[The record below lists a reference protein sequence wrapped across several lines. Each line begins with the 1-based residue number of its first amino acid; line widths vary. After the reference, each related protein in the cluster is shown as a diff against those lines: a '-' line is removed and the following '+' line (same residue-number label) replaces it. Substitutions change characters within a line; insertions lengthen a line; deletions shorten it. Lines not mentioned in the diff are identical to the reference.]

1 MKSEA
6 AVNKVM
12 NPTQKKHKFN
22 AIDAAV
28 IILIAAIIVT
38 ASIFLFSRNEPD
50 APIAQTAKIEY
61 VVELRTIRDEFA
73 DNFGIGDSVTDAN
86 SLAKIGQVVAISVN
100 DATYAGV
107 NLATGESVSSDY
119 PDHSDVALTVSAN
132 ATMDGLGRY
141 VIGAGYDISVGKL
154 IYVRT
159 PNYIGYGYCT
169 ELRQIEG
176 GAQ

>member
-1 MKSEA
+1 MKA

-38 ASIFLFSRNEPD
+38 AAIFLFSRNEPD
-50 APIAQTAKIEY
+50 APIAQTSKIEY

-73 DNFGIGDSVTDAN
+73 DNFKIGDGVTDAN
-86 SLAKIGQVVAISVN
+86 SLTKIGEVVAISIS

-107 NLATGESVSSDY
+107 DLITGESVSSEY
-119 PDHSDVALTVSAN
+119 PDHSDVSLTVSADV
-132 ATMDGLGRY
+132 TVDGLGRY
-141 VIGAGYDISVGKL
+141 IVGAGYDVSVGKL

-169 ELRQIEG
+169 ELRQIQG